1 MGKGVLVSLNKVYF
15 SSNQP
20 RSIRRV
26 MSPIVFRRDFDEDS
40 DKIFIRGLVVLD
52 RFVQCRFVLDEVLP
66 STIVI
71 PPHLER
77 TCSELEAFLDLRSV
91 FFLSTT
97 GTAGERE
104 DSDLHPELIT
114 GALSCG
120 IEGQF
125 SLFCIVVATDD

>member
-1 MGKGVLVSLNKVYF
+1 MGKCIFVSLNKAYF

-77 TCSELEAFLDLRSV
+77 TCSLEAFLDLRSV

-125 SLFCIVVATDD
+125 LLFCIVVATDD

>member
-91 FFLSTT
+91 FFSVRQVRQGKGRTQTFTLSSSQEHSR
-97 GTAGERE
+97 AE
-104 DSDLHPELIT
+104 
-114 GALSCG
+114 
-120 IEGQF
+120 
-125 SLFCIVVATDD
+125 